1 MAMSRSFESSSLTT
15 RPSIAISP
23 APMSSRPA
31 SMRSSVDLPQPDGP
45 TSTMNSPSAMSS
57 EMPCSTFVAPK
68 DFSIPEKETEAIRS
82 SPLLLS
88 CLYSPTCKTAH
99 HVAAERVVD
108 RGRRQAVD
116 ERGRHQDLPR
126 RVVRGEEVPEADRER
141 DGVLVREQQERVEV
155 LVPREQQR
163 IGEDRDQRRH

>member
-1 MAMSRSFESSSLTT
+1 MSRSFESTSLTT
-15 RPSIAISP
+15 RPSMAISP
-23 APMSSRPA
+23 APMSSSPA

-68 DFSIPEKETEAIRS
+68 DFSILEKETEAIRI
-82 SPLLLS
+82 SPPLLS
-88 CLYSPTCKTAH
+88 CLYSPTCEAAD

-108 RGRRQAVD
+108 RRRRQAVD
-116 ERGRHQDLPR
+116 QSGRHQDLPR

-141 DGVLVREQQERVEV
+141 DRVLVREQQERVEI
-155 LVPREQQR
+155 LRSE
-163 IGEDRDQRRH
+163 ERRV